1 MNLLE
6 ILRFTKMTKEI
17 KDSELI
23 EKFIHSSGNGGQN
36 VNKVATC
43 VYLKHIPTGISV
55 KYSGERSQS
64 ANRTRAREI
73 LRNKIHK
80 QFSERRQLARSE
92 AEKEFRRNREKPEAI
107 KKQILENKRHKSLI
121 KVLRKKPAS
130 DE

>member
-92 AEKEFRRNREKPEAI
+92 AEKDLYMKIHFT
-107 KKQILENKRHKSLI
+107 
-121 KVLRKKPAS
+121 
-130 DE
+130 